1 MSQRENGER
10 RESGSPI
17 SEELLAVVRRLE
29 IRTRSL
35 VNEVFGG
42 EYHSVFK
49 GMGIEFAEVREYA
62 PGDDVRSIDWN
73 VTARTGTPYVKRFD
87 EERELSVLVLF
98 DASGSGAYTSGDRFK
113 REIGA
118 EICALI
124 AFSAIRNNDKV
135 GLGIF
140 TDQME
145 LVLPPRKG
153 RRHVLRAVRE
163 VLAFEPEHSR
173 SDLAVPLDYARI
185 AMRRRSVIFLVSD
198 FRGPGLERAL
208 PILAR
213 KHDVIPVVVTDPRE
227 HTLPDAGLVLAEDLE
242 TGQRHVV
249 DTSDPGIRAAYEARA
264 KARVRAR
271 TDIFRR
277 ARVDSIDVSTD
288 GNHVDALVR
297 FFKMRTRRIA
307 AGR

>member
-1 MSQRENGER
+1 MSRRDSGEPR
-10 RESGSPI
+10 DSGSPI

-49 GMGIEFAEVREYA
+49 GTGIEFAEVREYHA
-62 PGDDVRSIDWN
+62 GDDIRSIDWN
-73 VTARTGTPYVKRFD
+73 VTARAGTPFVKRFD
-87 EERELSVLVLF
+87 EERELSVLILF
-98 DASGSGAYTSGDRFK
+98 DASGSGAYTSADRFK

-118 EICALI
+118 EICALV

-163 VLAFEPEHSR
+163 VLAFQPEHRR

-185 AMRRRSVIFLVSD
+185 AMRRRSVIFIVSD
-198 FRGPGLERAL
+198 FRGPGLDRAL

-213 KHDVIPVVVTDPRE
+213 KHDVIPVVVSDPRE
-227 HTLPDAGLVLAEDLE
+227 HELPDAGLVLAEDLE
-242 TGQRHVV
+242 TGVRQVV
-249 DTSDPGIRAAYEARA
+249 DTSDPAVREAYSNRATARAEARNE
-264 KARVRAR
+264 
-271 TDIFRR
+271 IFQR
-277 ARVDSIDVSTD
+277 ARVDAIEVSTE
-288 GNHVDALVR
+288 GGHVDALVR
-297 FFKMRTRRIA
+297 FFKMRSRRIA